1 MHWFEGYNDL
11 FTSENSFF
19 RASGKGDISHFLYNF
34 FSQYAST
41 KGKGYISLPV
51 GNHDV
56 IRINNKGRDQR
67 DLEII
72 QVFNFTMPNVP
83 FVYYGDEIGMRQLDV
98 KVAHEGSYGLRG
110 GARTPMQ
117 WNGDNNFG
125 FSTASPDKLYLPV
138 DTAVSAPN
146 VMLQETDDASM
157 LHLVRKLTKL
167 HKTEP
172 ALHNYA
178 TFIPVY
184 AQKDKYPFI
193 YLRVLGKEKV
203 LVVLN
208 PSASKSTAI
217 LSGKLVGKQKLLI
230 GELPKITIKMGT
242 TEIAVLPKTYSVIK
256 LID

>member
-1 MHWFEGYNDL
+1 
-11 FTSENSFF
+11 
-19 RASGKGDISHFLYNF
+19 
-34 FSQYAST
+34 
-41 KGKGYISLPV
+41 
-51 GNHDV
+51 
-56 IRINNKGRDQR
+56 
-67 DLEII
+67 
-72 QVFNFTMPNVP
+72 MPNVP